1 MGEGVECQL
10 FKQFGGTEF
19 HFLKI
24 RNSENAPLKYHL
36 CWNKHPKTFSRLL
49 PAIMDSNMYFS
60 LFLFCKI
67 IHFIT
72 IFPEGI
78 TLIA

>member
-19 HFLKI
+19 HILKI

-36 CWNKHPKTFSRLL
+36 CWNKYPKTFSRLL
-49 PAIMDSNMYFS
+49 PAIMDSKHVYFPLLVLQNHTFYNYIS
-60 LFLFCKI
+60 
-67 IHFIT
+67 
-72 IFPEGI
+72 
-78 TLIA
+78 